1 MRLQDEFSLRTYVIH
16 TIERMHPASPDEFC
30 PRVGF
35 IITNL
40 SRPPYGLSPFTIT
53 GARRNNSSRKSRTR
67 ASRRGC
73 HAASFTTTRFGFN
86 FMPWAYTFANFMRT
100 VALLEEVEHWSPTTL
115 LEKLVRDRRQN
126 RLPWPPTPF
135 PTGRSYRSKEP
146 VSDNSGFDQ

>member
-1 MRLQDEFSLRTYVIH
+1 MRLQHDFALRIYVIH
-16 TIERMHPASPDEFC
+16 TMEQTRPAPPGELY

-86 FMPWAYTFANFMRT
+86 FMLWAYTFANFMRT
-100 VALLEEVEHWSPTTL
+100 VALPEEVEHWSLTTL

-146 VSDNSGFDQ
+146 VSDNSGLDQ